1 MNAVASGL
9 SGFINMVV
17 VLAAKVVPGAQ
28 FCSSESEREI
38 CDSKKTP
45 VKSISYICRPQKMG
59 IGPNLDLK

>member
-9 SGFINMVV
+9 SGVGTMLV
-17 VLAAKVVPGAQ
+17 VLAAKVVPGRSFAVRNPSAKFAFQ
-28 FCSSESEREI
+28 N
-38 CDSKKTP
+38 KTP

>member
-1 MNAVASGL
+1 
-9 SGFINMVV
+9 MVV